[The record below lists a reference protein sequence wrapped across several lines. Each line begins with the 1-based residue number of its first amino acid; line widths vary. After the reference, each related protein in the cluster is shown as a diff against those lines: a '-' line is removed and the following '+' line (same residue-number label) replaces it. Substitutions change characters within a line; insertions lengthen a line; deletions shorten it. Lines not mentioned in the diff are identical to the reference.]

1 MPKIDVLRYSLAGF
15 FLFAGI
21 LQGHVI
27 LGIFSAVI
35 FGLYF
40 YMDNRRD
47 IAIEKYINDNDIKA
61 AMVVT
66 KSENIKDRQMEVEY
80 ESIPGNPDTFGTKS
94 ESIFHV
100 SYSLDRYNRL
110 KDIGA
115 LRTGIGSVQYIV
127 YNGNNRDILG
137 YNVSSY
143 EAVVQ
148 TKFND
153 TLYTL
158 FSGAM
163 IVIGSLLLA
172 CIAVL

>member
-35 FGLYF
+35 FALYF

-66 KSENIKDRQMEVEY
+66 KSENIKDGRMEIDY
-80 ESIPGNPDTFGTKS
+80 EGIPDKFDAFGTKS

-110 KDIGA
+110 KDIGV
-115 LRTGIGSVQYIV
+115 LRTGIGSVQDIV
-127 YNGNNRDILG
+127 YSGDNQDILG
-137 YNVSSY
+137 YNMSSY
-143 EAVVQ
+143 EAVGQ
-148 TKFND
+148 AKFSD
-153 TLYTL
+153 TRHVLC
-158 FSGAM
+158 SVAM
-163 IVIGSLLLA
+163 LVIGSMLLA